1 MEEEFYATVKLLSG
15 EELVAKVCYLPDEDK
30 IMLDRPMTVE
40 NARQRKG
47 QLEVTGFQL
56 KEWISATFDTM
67 FVIKRDHVL
76 TMIEIEGEL
85 VDFYEKT
92 LLRLEG
98 GKSLAGRG
106 NKLPRSSGYV
116 GSVKE
121 MKKTL
126 EDIFNRKLIA
136 TTSLEP

>member
-1 MEEEFYATVKLLSG
+1 MEEEFYATIKLLSG
-15 EELVAKVCYLPDEDK
+15 EELIAKVCYLPDEDK
-30 IMLDRPMTVE
+30 IMLEKPLEVE
-40 NARQRKG
+40 NAKQRKG
-47 QLEVTGFQL
+47 SLEVSGFAL
-56 KEWISATFDTM
+56 REWVSATFEDM

-76 TMIEIEGEL
+76 TMIEIEGEI

-92 LLRLEG
+92 LNRLES

-106 NKLPRSSGYV
+106 NKLPRTSGYV

-126 EDIFNRKLIA
+126 EDIYNK
-136 TTSLEP
+136 S

>member
-30 IMLDRPMTVE
+30 IMLERPLIVE
-40 NARQRKG
+40 NAKQRKG
-47 QLEVTGFQL
+47 SLEVTGFAL

-67 FVIKRDHVL
+67 FIIKRDHVM
-76 TMIEIEGEL
+76 TMVEVEGEL
-85 VDFYEKT
+85 VEFYEKT
-92 LLRLEG
+92 LNRLES

-106 NKLPRSSGYV
+106 NKLPRGSGYL

-126 EDIFNRKLIA
+126 EDIYDK
-136 TTSLEP
+136 S

>member
-15 EELVAKVCYLPDEDK
+15 EELVSKVSYLSDEDK
-30 IMLDRPMTVE
+30 LILEKPLIVE
-40 NARQRKG
+40 NAKHRKG
-47 QLEVTGFQL
+47 QVEVTGFAL
-56 KEWISATFDTM
+56 KEWISATFDDM
-67 FVIKRDHVL
+67 FIIKRDHVM
-76 TMIEIEGEL
+76 TIIEIEGEI

-92 LLRLEG
+92 LTRLES

-106 NKLPRSSGYV
+106 NKLPRGSGYL

-126 EDIFNRKLIA
+126 EDIFNK
-136 TTSLEP
+136 S